1 MPTPKAPII
10 EPPDVTD
17 APILSA
23 VPPVTPDYGLPFV
36 PTIDFAVKDPA
47 VIVSEVMA
55 DYEAAFKALTGLAKA
70 LAPGDPVRL
79 FLLVVCHWLSHQRT
93 IIDFTGKMNLLKYA
107 HDDYLDNL
115 GALYGQRGLRLQ
127 PQAALTTLRFTL
139 TAPLAFS
146 ATIPKGTL
154 VQAPNAVVFQTLEA
168 GVIPSIA
175 TYVDVPAQA
184 TVAGSL
190 GNNFAVGQITSVINW
205 NQPFGITVSNTT
217 VSAGGSDA
225 EDDEQYRYR
234 LWLAIES
241 FSTCGPREAYEFW
254 ALSAHPDIIQAVIH
268 SAPEIAGEVW
278 IYPLLKGGVL
288 PSEEIMALV
297 DASCNVDDRR
307 PVTDFVTVKLATE
320 FVYTLNVDYWILKTN
335 SVLLASIQAAVTQAA
350 NDWILWQRSAIS
362 RDLNGDELI
371 KRMLEAGAKRVVIN
385 LPTPNFQEMDY
396 NQLTVHDP
404 DTEPIINFVDF
415 EDI

>member
-1 MPTPKAPII
+1 MPLPKAPII
-10 EPPDVTD
+10 EPPDTTSSDLIIAAANIV
-17 APILSA
+17 
-23 VPPVTPDYGLPFV
+23 PDYGLPFV
-36 PTIDFAVKDPA
+36 PDIDFAVKDPA
-47 VIVSEVMA
+47 VIVSEVVA
-55 DYEAAFKALTGLAKA
+55 DYEAAFKVLTGIAKT

-107 HDDYLDNL
+107 HDTYLDNL
-115 GALYGQRGLRLQ
+115 GALYGERGLRL
-127 PQAALTTLRFTL
+127 PASPALTTLRFTL
-139 TAPLAFS
+139 AAPLAFS

-154 VQAPNAVVFQTLEA
+154 VQAPNAVVFQTLA
-168 GVIPSIA
+168 DGIIPSIA
-175 TYVDVPAQA
+175 TYVDVAAQA
-184 TVAGSL
+184 TVAGTI

-205 NQPFGITVSNTT
+205 NQPFGISVSNTT
-217 VSAGGSDA
+217 ISAGGSDA

-234 LWLAIES
+234 LWLAVES

-254 ALSAHPDIIQAVIH
+254 ALSAHPDIIQAVIY

-288 PSEEIMALV
+288 PSPEIMALV
-297 DASCNVDDRR
+297 DASCNVDTRR

-320 FVYTLNVDYWILKTN
+320 FVYTLDVDYWILQTN
-335 SVLLASIQAAVTQAA
+335 SVLLGAIQAAVTQAA
-350 NDWILWQRSAIS
+350 NDWIQWQRSAIS
-362 RDLNGDELI
+362 RDINGDELI

-385 LPTPNFQEMDY
+385 SPTPNFQAMDY
-396 NQLTVHDP
+396 NQLPVHDP
-404 DTEPIINFVDF
+404 DVAPVINFVDF